1 MSQLTLYN
9 GPSRVRDLRQ
19 GRGLTMLQ
27 RLKGA
32 SWLPAFLIRTW
43 PRRRHRFCRSKIRLK
58 LFTIKSFQSAG
69 SRRIPAP
76 FLSFGYRPLLAAF
89 RNI

>member
-32 SWLPAFLIRTW
+32 SWLPDLLIRAW
-43 PRRRHRFCRSKIRLK
+43 PLGRHRFCRSKILK
-58 LFTIKSFQSAG
+58 SFTIKSFQSVG

-89 RNI
+89 RKL